1 MDKPIGFLQEDF
13 HSEVL
18 SFLLELINFKHPNKK
33 MIIYNHIDRYNNI
46 CIYENQY
53 KNLQRRDL
61 QSFLPDLNNNVCEY
75 IFVISYDNVINFL
88 MLLNYTNNLI
98 FIAHSSK
105 HIDTFKKF
113 NVNFF
118 SLTNLLSNRFMLP
131 ISKVKINVDVNNFTI
146 TENMETIKYNNLEKI
161 IMVGSFFENNKDLKL
176 LSELLNTQKYN
187 IILYT
192 TEISDELKDFV
203 DKYPKH
209 FFVGLNISTSE
220 VLYHIKQL
228 DVKYLLFCPNN
239 QSNFYTSSWSGC
251 IQFALEYDIHLILP
265 KLLANIYGINNHALI
280 TYESLED
287 IDKGI
292 SSGECL
298 QHNYNSIKES
308 IFARNTIVYDII
320 LGDIKTSNLGHFKIN
335 YHDNTEILQNKVN
348 QFEQIINKFFKG
360 KSLKNTVVLETNP
373 EDTIFSLTVLLLEHT
388 CNVKSFINNLD
399 KAKYYKNIFVYNCL
413 QNRIA
418 FYNGS
423 IGLKNYSSKDI
434 EIYPLDNLEINQE
447 VSVIYTTTDT
457 LQDLVISGEK
467 TIITNNPIIIVNNN
481 EHATHISDNKLINI
495 GYIKNIVDNHI
506 IYTKNEYIHQ

>member
-176 LSELLNTQKYN
+176 L
-187 IILYT
+187 
-192 TEISDELKDFV
+192 
-203 DKYPKH
+203 
-209 FFVGLNISTSE
+209 
-220 VLYHIKQL
+220 
-228 DVKYLLFCPNN
+228 
-239 QSNFYTSSWSGC
+239 
-251 IQFALEYDIHLILP
+251 
-265 KLLANIYGINNHALI
+265 
-280 TYESLED
+280 
-287 IDKGI
+287 
-292 SSGECL
+292 
-298 QHNYNSIKES
+298 
-308 IFARNTIVYDII
+308 
-320 LGDIKTSNLGHFKIN
+320 
-335 YHDNTEILQNKVN
+335 
-348 QFEQIINKFFKG
+348 
-360 KSLKNTVVLETNP
+360 
-373 EDTIFSLTVLLLEHT
+373 
-388 CNVKSFINNLD
+388 
-399 KAKYYKNIFVYNCL
+399 
-413 QNRIA
+413 
-418 FYNGS
+418 
-423 IGLKNYSSKDI
+423 
-434 EIYPLDNLEINQE
+434 
-447 VSVIYTTTDT
+447 
-457 LQDLVISGEK
+457 
-467 TIITNNPIIIVNNN
+467 
-481 EHATHISDNKLINI
+481 
-495 GYIKNIVDNHI
+495 
-506 IYTKNEYIHQ
+506 